1 MGLAMAFHDR
11 AQAGHELAR
20 RLQAYANRP
29 NTLVLALPRGGVPVG
44 IVVARELG
52 LPLDLLVVEKVR
64 VPGEP
69 TAILGAVSAC
79 GVRVVDR
86 DLARAFDISD
96 EVVERL
102 FERAQKAVEQREQLY
117 RKGRPPLDLRGKT
130 VIVVDDGVATGAS
143 LRAAVAAAERMGTA
157 SIVAA
162 VPISTYAV
170 CAELS
175 RRITKCVCIY
185 VRDPVYALH
194 LWYDELPRIS
204 DDEVATL
211 MRQYETARQD
221 EMRI

>member
-1 MGLAMAFHDR
+1 M
-11 AQAGHELAR
+11 
-20 RLQAYANRP
+20 
-29 NTLVLALPRGGVPVG
+29 G